1 MLTISSDGKAY
12 ASALRRGA
20 WDPHEEAKEEQ
31 QTCETTAQGLETRC
45 NSIQN
50 AWAVALAKDLL
61 TVDITL
67 AR

>member
-20 WDPHEEAKEEQ
+20 WDHEEAKEEQ

-50 AWAVALAKDLL
+50 AWAVALATDPL